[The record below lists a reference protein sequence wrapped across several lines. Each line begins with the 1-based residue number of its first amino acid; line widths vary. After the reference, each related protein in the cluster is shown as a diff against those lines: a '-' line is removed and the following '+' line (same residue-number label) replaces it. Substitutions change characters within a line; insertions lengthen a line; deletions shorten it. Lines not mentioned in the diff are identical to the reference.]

1 MLRSVFVLVSGVGG
15 GSIFVSSE
23 ASGGGGSVFVSAE
36 ASGGGLVLVSAEA
49 SGGGG
54 SDLVS
59 GISGGGPA
67 PTPDHFAGSI
77 LVCLNAV
84 KAAVIPA
91 MVFATNAAMNIPR
104 SPHMAAPASARG
116 IYRPAA
122 WNRESTI
129 E

>member
-59 GISGGGPA
+59 GISGGG
-67 PTPDHFAGSI
+67 DSVLVWVAGSSCFSKSAI
-77 LVCLNAV
+77 IAFEIERLEKVGEIC
-84 KAAVIPA
+84 
-91 MVFATNAAMNIPR
+91 R
-104 SPHMAAPASARG
+104 SG
-116 IYRPAA
+116 
-122 WNRESTI
+122 T
-129 E
+129 